1 MKILNLIKN
10 LFKIAKHLSTDDSGD
25 FRYYTVSALGKQQKV
40 LGFMPYGLFGSPTI
54 NSMIHLLNQQAQES
68 NGIGIADDPKNR
80 ILKNTSAGEIGLGN
94 FLTGDYVFF
103 DENGDCYLQITRD
116 LLETIGRDKTE
127 TIANDKTET
136 ITNDKTVAVGNDL
149 TVTVGGGKSETV
161 SGTSTSNTTG
171 VSTMNASSFEINGNS
186 DNLVTWADLSSIL
199 SGYWSQFNSH
209 SHVSAGAND
218 TTVSFDITAAKA
230 TTLKT
235 DG

>member
-10 LFKIAKHLSTDDSGD
+10 LFKVAKHLSTDDSGD

-54 NSMIHLLNQQAQES
+54 NSMVHLLNQQAQES
-68 NGIGIADDPKNR
+68 NGIGIAGDPKNR
-80 ILKNTSAGEIGLGN
+80 ILKDTSAGEIGLGN

-116 LLETIGRDKTE
+116 LLETIGRNR
-127 TIANDKTET
+127 IET

-149 TVTVGGGKSETV
+149 TITVGGGKSETV

-171 VSTMNASSFEINGNS
+171 VSTMSALNFEINGNS

-209 SHVSAGAND
+209 SHASAGAND
-218 TTVSFDITAAKA
+218 TTVSFDINAAKA